1 VDPDSLSEQERSK
14 LGVVRLP
21 DTLEE
26 AFANFEQD
34 TGARELLHALLL
46 CCAVLCCMSEVIGI
60 VLSCPQ
66 SCHAAL
72 REALCEDLGGKLITS
87 FLAVH
92 KSELD
97 WTASMKRDSSTTDDY
112 IARMAAEL
120 YDRY

>member
-1 VDPDSLSEQERSK
+1 
-14 LGVVRLP
+14 
-21 DTLEE
+21 
-26 AFANFEQD
+26 
-34 TGARELLHALLL
+34 
-46 CCAVLCCMSEVIGI
+46 M
-60 VLSCPQ
+60 
-66 SCHAAL
+66 
-72 REALCEDLGGKLITS
+72 EDLGGKLVTS